1 MRPTRPVRPAT
12 ALIAAVIAGAL
23 AAVGVPAAGAAAQ
36 RITAT
41 PKTVKRTAIQTVRG
55 SGWPVIEFCSRTIR
69 VSVRSPQNVVPI
81 AQRHV
86 TRQRPLRVPLGPE
99 EQEHRHGR
107 LDAGRQDALRERQ
120 GRLDASSSRASDA
133 HHHQLGS
140 PMGDG
145 WDAGDI
151 PDQTGRIAVV
161 TGANSGL
168 GLVTARELARHGALV
183 VMACR
188 NLDKGRAAQAEV
200 AAAAIR
206 PQARAGGAWTWRAC
220 PRCGRS
226 RSASRRTTTRLDLLI
241 NNAGV
246 MAPPRRHTADGF
258 ELQFGTNH
266 LGHFAL
272 TNLLLPLME
281 GREDA
286 RVVTLSSTAHKTV
299 RGIAFDNLNG
309 DRRYF
314 RWNAYGQ
321 SKLANLLFA
330 LELDRRLRA
339 AGVDRQEP
347 RRPPR
352 LRGHEPP
359 ERRGAAGGPDR
370 HEGQQRGDRPGRRDG
385 RAAAALRRHPA
396 GRRGRHCTS
405 ARTASA
411 SSAATRRS

>member
-1 MRPTRPVRPAT
+1 MA
-12 ALIAAVIAGAL
+12 
-23 AAVGVPAAGAAAQ
+23 
-36 RITAT
+36 
-41 PKTVKRTAIQTVRG
+41 
-55 SGWPVIEFCSRTIR
+55 
-69 VSVRSPQNVVPI
+69 
-81 AQRHV
+81 
-86 TRQRPLRVPLGPE
+86 
-99 EQEHRHGR
+99 
-107 LDAGRQDALRERQ
+107 
-120 GRLDASSSRASDA
+120 
-133 HHHQLGS
+133 
-140 PMGDG
+140 G
-145 WDAGDI
+145 WDSGDI

-200 AAAAIR
+200 AATASGPKPELEALDL
-206 PQARAGGAWTWRAC
+206 ASLSSV
-220 PRCGRS
+220 RS
-226 RSASRRTTTRLDLLI
+226 FVERFKQSHDHLDLLI

-246 MAPPRRHTADGF
+246 MAPPRRRTADGF

-286 RVVTLSSTAHKTV
+286 RVVTLSSTAHKMG
-299 RGIAFDNLNG
+299 RISFDNLNG

-339 AGVDRQEP
+339 EGSTVKSLAAHPGYASTNLQSAAAPLVDRLVMKVGNAVIAQNDEMGALPQLFAATQPGVDGGLYIGPDGPGEQ
-347 RRPPR
+347 
-352 LRGHEPP
+352 RGHPKIVKP
-359 ERRGAAGGPDR
+359 SGAA
-370 HEGQQRGDRPGRRDG
+370 RDE
-385 RAAAALRRHPA
+385 
-396 GRRGRHCTS
+396 
-405 ARTASA
+405 RTARRLWDVSA
-411 SSAATRRS
+411 ELTAAR